1 MGNNNNNNNNNNKTE
16 QRKVAKYANDWA
28 VGEDPKPGNKRVP
41 KYIVPKSF
49 TNRFLVNSASRQG
62 KFTQGLKAWVDAH
75 AHDQTSSSSSSRPK
89 IITRTQAHKD
99 QDTQIARSLAKVLD
113 SAYVTL
119 PEFLSVLRRH
129 LLELSK
135 TMAGPYYMAVQ
146 SMGKKIPKSSAWL
159 APMVNEALHNRHAV
173 QGYLEY
179 DVEDD
184 SITIRDSSGPFGGTQ
199 WPVGAGRN
207 IIYVDDGV
215 YSGRQLREFVAT
227 LIGFLW
233 RAAKKNSKTGK
244 PTRGRGQTHVWIV
257 IPYRTRTGQALLSD
271 LQQGKFIDDP
281 EDYRFIFG
289 LGANVPTQGDMADI
303 MDFAKRELAIHIVN
317 LDKYEKIPD
326 TREVLAKTGV
336 EKVLKG
342 GNMGS
347 GLLVFEHK
355 VPDSMSFPRALR
367 WGQQVRYRK
376 IGMPGIDHVPFVT
389 QNDGG
394 KPYSKKAPGMT
405 RHLYGNG
412 DEIMMRA
419 LEKKSTS
426 KESSRESRSF
436 SKNG

>member
-1 MGNNNNNNNNNNKTE
+1 
-16 QRKVAKYANDWA
+16 
-28 VGEDPKPGNKRVP
+28 
-41 KYIVPKSF
+41 
-49 TNRFLVNSASRQG
+49 
-62 KFTQGLKAWVDAH
+62 
-75 AHDQTSSSSSSRPK
+75 
-89 IITRTQAHKD
+89 
-99 QDTQIARSLAKVLD
+99 
-113 SAYVTL
+113 
-119 PEFLSVLRRH
+119 
-129 LLELSK
+129 
-135 TMAGPYYMAVQ
+135 
-146 SMGKKIPKSSAWL
+146 MGKKIPKSSAWL
-159 APMVNEALHNRHAV
+159 APMVNEALHDRHAV

-179 DVEDD
+179 DVDDD
-184 SITIRDSSGPFGGTQ
+184 SITIRDSFVPYGLGNNKGTQWTVGMQRTVGTQ

-244 PTRGRGQTHVWIV
+244 PIRGRGQTHVWIV

-289 LGANVPTQGDMADI
+289 LGANSTSDDLADI

-355 VPDSMSFPRALR
+355 VPDSMSFPMALR
-367 WGQQVRYRK
+367 WGTTSALPQNRY
-376 IGMPGIDHVPFVT
+376 
-389 QNDGG
+389 
-394 KPYSKKAPGMT
+394 A
-405 RHLYGNG
+405 RH
-412 DEIMMRA
+412 
-419 LEKKSTS
+419 
-426 KESSRESRSF
+426 
-436 SKNG
+436 